1 MVKEKE
7 NILKDVRTR
16 VEWLERET
24 EEELKKDEEKAE
36 IEAEI

>member
-24 EEELKKDEEKAE
+24 EEELKKGEEKAE
-36 IEAEI
+36 IEAQI